1 MVQNNLL
8 DYDDLLILTHKL
20 LTQEASVRT
29 KWQERFKYIL
39 VDEFQ
44 DTNKMQF
51 DILSLLVNPNTNNVF
66 AVGDPDQTIYTWR
79 GAYPYI
85 FKDYLSKFNNIK
97 QFILNYNYRSTKKI
111 LHVSNNVISNN
122 VNRIPKTLSTP
133 NDDGE
138 KVYVYEGKSADDESN
153 YIVSQIKK
161 IVNSGLYSYKEIA
174 ILYRQ
179 NSLSNN
185 IERHLI
191 DNGIPYYVYG
201 GTRFFQR
208 KEIKDIL
215 AYLKLLYDDEDEI
228 SIKRVI
234 NIPKRGIGMYTIE
247 TITKY
252 AQYNNISFGKAI
264 KLSLDLSQDLPWK
277 VNGIVNFFNLIK
289 QMRSETNELS
299 LEDKTKKII
308 DIIDY
313 NEYLKN
319 LGEDYNERTENV
331 NELINSIALYST
343 ENPEN
348 TIKDFIQ
355 DISLYTE
362 SNANDNSK
370 KDTVSL
376 MTIHVAKGSEY
387 KVVFVIGVNEGIF
400 PSTFNFSTASLE
412 EERRVFYVAMTRAK
426 ERLYLT
432 CSGGISP
439 INKEYLSP
447 SRFLKELG
455 SAHVINDSNS
465 SSRITNNDFDW
476 FDSAKPISYADNYEE
491 KKEEIFVGDQIVHSL
506 FGTGVVVDKN
516 NNFLEVIFKHPYG
529 KKTIISNHKA
539 ILRKL

>member
-1 MVQNNLL
+1 
-8 DYDDLLILTHKL
+8 
-20 LTQEASVRT
+20 
-29 KWQERFKYIL
+29 
-39 VDEFQ
+39 
-44 DTNKMQF
+44 
-51 DILSLLVNPNTNNVF
+51 
-66 AVGDPDQTIYTWR
+66 
-79 GAYPYI
+79 
-85 FKDYLSKFNNIK
+85 
-97 QFILNYNYRSTKKI
+97 
-111 LHVSNNVISNN
+111 
-122 VNRIPKTLSTP
+122 
-133 NDDGE
+133 
-138 KVYVYEGKSADDESN
+138 
-153 YIVSQIKK
+153 
-161 IVNSGLYSYKEIA
+161 
-174 ILYRQ
+174 
-179 NSLSNN
+179 
-185 IERHLI
+185 
-191 DNGIPYYVYG
+191 
-201 GTRFFQR
+201 
-208 KEIKDIL
+208 
-215 AYLKLLYDDEDEI
+215 
-228 SIKRVI
+228 
-234 NIPKRGIGMYTIE
+234 
-247 TITKY
+247 
-252 AQYNNISFGKAI
+252 
-264 KLSLDLSQDLPWK
+264 
-277 VNGIVNFFNLIK
+277 
-289 QMRSETNELS
+289 MRSETNELS

-465 SSRITNNDFDW
+465 SSRITNNDFD
-476 FDSAKPISYADNYEE
+476 
-491 KKEEIFVGDQIVHSL
+491 
-506 FGTGVVVDKN
+506 
-516 NNFLEVIFKHPYG
+516 
-529 KKTIISNHKA
+529 
-539 ILRKL
+539 